1 MSVTQLALVE
11 STAESPATRAKRLL
25 LESHEAAAEHLRY
38 LNDALR
44 QVGAMAVDVAQGGEA
59 YPAGARELCRRLA
72 EELAQKVMTLEATS
86 RRDAA

>member
-11 STAESPATRAKRLL
+11 SSPESPATRAKRLM

-38 LNDALR
+38 LHDAMR
-44 QVGAMAVDVAQGGEA
+44 QVGAMAAEVALGGEA
-59 YPAGARELCRRLA
+59 YPAGARDLCRRLA
-72 EELAQKVMTLEATS
+72 EELGQKAMTLEATS